1 MPFCYIPGLESNVRL
16 TLLTMPYDPTFAGR
30 ANPFLTTSSLP
41 VLNKSNTADSVTSQ
55 ERGLDSLLH
64 KLYLKWT
71 LDVAQQPV
79 TQQQLLSTFTTLPTL
94 RSSVLDLR
102 GTATSHLAQRGDAS
116 LHLLLLTHACANM
129 HTEARTNMDDPAH
142 RSTHA
147 NTPRLGVCFPETGF
161 PVEGQV
167 SMELTGGQ
175 PGLELK
181 TSLLP
186 QLPTVGISGINS
198 HARFC
203 ISSLLSLEFLLLA
216 RILSVSLY
224 MWSDYLVNQKQTP
237 IPSASLLS
245 NSSS

>member
-1 MPFCYIPGLESNVRL
+1 MGRWGTCSPGPPPSNPSSLFFLMPFCYIPGLESNVRL

-55 ERGLDSLLH
+55 ERGLDLLLH

-142 RSTHA
+142 RSTHTQTLRDWVFVFLRQGFLLRA
-147 NTPRLGVCFPETGF
+147 RLAW
-161 PVEGQV
+161 
-167 SMELTGGQ
+167 
-175 PGLELK
+175 
-181 TSLLP
+181 
-186 QLPTVGISGINS
+186 N
-198 HARFC
+198 
-203 ISSLLSLEFLLLA
+203 SLE
-216 RILSVSLY
+216 VSLALN
-224 MWSDYLVNQKQTP
+224 SKH
-237 IPSASLLS
+237 PSCLSCQLLGFQV
-245 NSSS
+245 